1 MSEISSEILTRASN
15 GDIEAFEQVYKNF
28 SKFVYNVSLKI
39 TRHSHDAEE
48 VTQDTFMKI
57 YHKLK
62 TFRFR
67 SSFRTWVYRIAVN
80 TAINYRRSLIKRE
93 SQWVD
98 FETVALTLSDDKMV
112 SDNII
117 KQDDSARLDLLLK
130 GLKPAYR
137 VCLIL
142 REIEGLSY
150 QEIASVLEIPVNTVR
165 SRLKRAR
172 EALMEVTKV
181 VIPL

>member
-1 MSEISSEILTRASN
+1 MREISSKDLTRASN
-15 GDIEAFEQVYKNF
+15 GDIEAFEQVYKDF
-28 SKFVYNVSLKI
+28 SKFVYNISLRI
-39 TRHSHDAEE
+39 TRHSEDADE

-67 SSFRTWVYRIAVN
+67 SSFKTWVYRIAVN
-80 TAINYRRSLIKRE
+80 TAINYYHSSIKKE
-93 SQWVD
+93 SKRVD
-98 FETVALTLSDDKMV
+98 FETVALTLGDNKLP

-117 KQDDSARLDLLLK
+117 KQDDFAQLDSLLRV
-130 GLKPAYR
+130 LKPEHR

-172 EALMEVTKV
+172 QALIGMRDER
-181 VIPL
+181 